1 MERMMLSREEP
12 FADRAQAGRLL
23 AETLRIYRTR
33 PNLLVLALPRG
44 GVPVAAR
51 VAEALNAPMDVYLVR
66 KLGAPMQPELA
77 MGAIAEAGPN
87 RSSLRVID
95 WSLVNRIGL
104 SDDEL
109 EAVIR
114 TEEREMARRHDLYRG
129 DRPSPHLAGR
139 TIILVDDGAATGS
152 TMLSAIRALKSQA
165 SAKGEATKVIVALP
179 VASREA
185 AEILSAE
192 ADDFVC
198 LNTPPD
204 FRAVGNWYLDFR
216 QVSDQEVI
224 EQLQASADS
233 LE

>member
-1 MERMMLSREEP
+1 MDSRQEV

-23 AETLRIYRTR
+23 AETLRPLRSR
-33 PNLLVLALPRG
+33 PKLLVLALPRG
-44 GVPVAAR
+44 GVPIAAK
-51 VAEALNAPMDVYLVR
+51 VAEALDAPLDVYLVR

-87 RSSLRVID
+87 RPSMRVID
-95 WSLVNRIGL
+95 WSLVTRLGL
-104 SDDEL
+104 SDEDL
-109 EAVIR
+109 ERVVRA
-114 TEEREMARRHDLYRG
+114 EEHEMARRHDLYRG

-139 TIILVDDGAATGS
+139 TIILIDDGAATGS
-152 TMLSAIRALKSQA
+152 TMLSAVRALKSQA

-185 AEILSAE
+185 AEILRAE

-198 LNTPPD
+198 LSTPAD
-204 FRAVGNWYLDFR
+204 FRAVGNWYLDFS

-224 EQLQASADS
+224 GQLEQAAASR
-233 LE
+233 E